1 MEMTPEQYDAWY
13 DTPRGQW
20 IGATEFRRLLSA
32 LRLEAGESVLDVGCG
47 TGYFTR
53 QLAVADLSTT
63 GIDLDAA
70 SVEVARSRQAGN
82 EIYLTGDAHSLPFAD
97 RHFDHAI
104 AMTSFCFIED
114 QARALRE
121 LTRVARRRVALGLL
135 NRDSLLY
142 LRKGRHGG
150 QGGYRGAHWHTPAEA
165 RRLFQRAGMANV
177 TLRSA
182 IYLHDGSPFARLF
195 EHLVPARLLLG
206 AFLLAVADV
215 PAVTSTMSSA
225 AAHRSRP
232 RATSA

>member
-1 MEMTPEQYDAWY
+1 MTPVQYDAWY

-20 IGATEFRRLLSA
+20 IGANEFRRLLAA
-32 LRLEAGESVLDVGCG
+32 LQVEAGASVLDAGCG

-53 QLAVADLSTT
+53 QLADADLPAT
-63 GIDLDAA
+63 GIDPDAA
-70 SVEVARSRQAGN
+70 SVEFARSRQAGH
-82 EIYLTGDAHSLPFAD
+82 ETYLTGDAHTLPFAD

-114 QARALRE
+114 QAAALRE
-121 LTRVARRRVALGLL
+121 LARVTRCRVALGLL
-135 NRDSLLY
+135 NRNSLLY

-165 RRLFQRAGMANV
+165 RRLFQQAGMPNV

-215 PAVTSTMSSA
+215 PAVTST
-225 AAHRSRP
+225 
-232 RATSA
+232 TS